1 MDDHG
6 TESESPMLS
15 IIVPTY
21 REVANLPHL
30 LERLEAVLDA
40 ASLSAEILI
49 VDDDSGDGTTELVA
63 SLDSSRVELVVRR
76 GTRGLSS
83 AVIEGLRRGRGDV
96 LLVMDA
102 DLSHPP
108 EVIPAMVSAV
118 EGGYDFVVGS
128 RHVKGATTDENWGMF
143 RWLNSFVA
151 TMMAR
156 PFTDVRDP
164 MSGFFAL
171 PRRTLARADFL
182 NPIGYKIGLELI
194 VKCRC
199 QYVKEVPIHFA
210 DRQHGESKLSLREQ
224 LRYIQHVRRLFIYK
238 FGGWADLAQFLV
250 VGVSGVFVNLAVLAV
265 LSWMSVSTSL
275 AFAVAIVLSM
285 LTNFVLNRR
294 FSFSYARKGPFFKQ
308 LFRFCGACSL
318 GAVVN
323 YATALGIWTYGPR
336 FMSVYV
342 ASLCGIVM
350 GTLLNFL
357 ASRYLVFRQDS
368 M

>member
-1 MDDHG
+1 MDEND
-6 TESESPMLS
+6 TELDCPLLS

-21 REVANLPHL
+21 HEVENLPCL
-30 LERLEAVLDA
+30 IERIALVLEE
-40 ASLSAEILI
+40 ASLSAELLI
-49 VDDDSGDGTTELVA
+49 IDDDSQDGTIELVE
-63 SLDSSRVELVVRR
+63 SLGLPWIELVVRN

-83 AVIEGLRRGRGDV
+83 AVLEGLRKARADV

-108 EVIPAMVSAV
+108 EVIPEMVLAV
-118 EGGYDFVVGS
+118 HAGYDFVVGS
-128 RHVKGATTDENWGMF
+128 RHVKGGTTDENWGMF

-156 PFTDVRDP
+156 PFTSVRDP

-171 PRRTLARADFL
+171 PERTLKRADFL

-199 QYVKEVPIHFA
+199 QYVKEVPIRFEN
-210 DRQHGESKLSLREQ
+210 RQYGESKLNLSEQ
-224 LRYIQHVRRLFIYK
+224 LRYIQHVRRLFIYN
-238 FGGWADLAQFLV
+238 FGGGAELAQFLV
-250 VGVSGVFVNLAVLAV
+250 VGVSGVFVNLSVLT
-265 LSWMSVSTSL
+265 LLLWMSIPTPFL
-275 AFAVAIVLSM
+275 FGPTIIFSM

-294 FSFSYARKGPFFKQ
+294 FSFSYARKGSFFKQ
-308 LFRFCGACSL
+308 LFRYSGACSL

-323 YATALGIWTYGPR
+323 YATALALFTYAPSFVG
-336 FMSVYV
+336 VHL
-342 ASLCGIVM
+342 AALCGIAM

-368 M
+368 V